1 MTDCHTVRIVYHGL
15 LRVLF
20 FGPVVWC
27 GNRGIGD
34 VSVFRL
40 GSRNEMQSWRRKAG
54 HFPVDKTLQG
64 KEALIPLVRSTRTN
78 RQCLVSVR
86 GLRVMHVVSRL
97 RRVLAMMTILL
108 GLLAGLGV
116 ASANAADTPVLTG
129 GGGSSDPSRS

>member
-34 VSVFRL
+34 VSVFRI
-40 GSRNEMQSWRRKAG
+40 GSCNEMQGWRRKAG
-54 HFPVDKTLQG
+54 HFPVDKTFDDKRHWL
-64 KEALIPLVRSTRTN
+64 R
-78 RQCLVSVR
+78 LVSVR
-86 GLRVMHVVSRL
+86 GLRVMHVVWDL